1 MEYCYS
7 MDKDPIMMQMAS
19 EMAEGH
25 LMENLKVLHS
35 LKIVHRDI
43 KPENTLYS

>member
-7 MDKDPIMMQMAS
+7 TDKDPIMMQMAS
-19 EMAEGH
+19 ENAQGD
-25 LMENLKVLHS
+25 LMENLKALHS

-43 KPENTLYS
+43 KP